1 MYDMR
6 NVLFLA
12 VALVVAAAIGA
23 GALLLGGPT
32 ESSANHEAPGADGV
46 CNIPGGGTTIGN
58 AASNE
63 PCVADY
69 VALDANV
76 SGNTDA
82 VVGTIEE
89 CVSVA
94 TGASFSVDL
103 IVDAVPDVGDATQ
116 DGLASWQAVV
126 EYDSGN
132 LTLTNTNRAQG
143 VGLLGNDP
151 DSSLLNPPPT
161 ELQAGPPRVIAFGS
175 QDIAGGGAAEEALGG
190 TLARLA
196 FTAGGSP
203 AIATVVLLESFG
215 VNDSKLITVDN
226 DTFGIGNFA
235 GGESAGQF
243 HTATIAIGQACPL
256 PPDPGGPTTSN
267 LQAGPN
273 PTNGAANIAVTAS
286 VSDVASGNRN
296 ITAAEMFIDTVGAD
310 GGGMA
315 MSASDG
321 SFDEPAENVSLNV
334 ATAGLSLGDHT
345 IYVHGQDAEG
355 NWGTTAST
363 TVTVTEVP
371 VGAET
376 ASISI
381 IGGALFIQTTP
392 VDFGTLELT
401 GSQQT
406 VDTQPAA
413 WGAGDATGAGAGWN
427 VSMTSTDFVS
437 GSNSIDV
444 SNFMIM
450 IDQANVVTQ
459 SGNTAPQSQVAT
471 FQSLSD
477 TTPLKILSAAA
488 GTGMGSYQFTPDF
501 RLVVPGETAAGDYQS
516 LMTVTINA
524 GP

>member
-1 MYDMR
+1 MR

-12 VALVVAAAIGA
+12 AALAVSVAIGA

-32 ESSANHEAPGADGV
+32 ESSASHEAPSADGV
-46 CNIPGGGTTIGN
+46 CSIPGGGTAVGN

-63 PCVADY
+63 PCVADF
-69 VALDANV
+69 VALDADV
-76 SGNTDA
+76 SGNTDSA
-82 VVGTIEE
+82 IGAIEE

-103 IVDAVPDVGDATQ
+103 IVDAIPDVADATQ
-116 DGLASWQAVV
+116 DGIASWQAVV
-126 EYDSGN
+126 QYDSAN

-143 VGLLGNDP
+143 TGLLGNDP

-161 ELQAGPPRVIAFGS
+161 ELQVGPPRIVAFGS
-175 QDIAGGGAAEEALGG
+175 QDIAGGAAAEEAIAG
-190 TLARLA
+190 TLARLT

-203 AIATVVLLESFG
+203 AIATVVLMESFG

-226 DTFGIGNFA
+226 DTYGIGNFT

-243 HTATIAIGQACPL
+243 LTATIAIGQGCPL

-267 LQAGPN
+267 VQASPS
-273 PTNGAANIAVTAS
+273 PTNGAATLTVSAS
-286 VSDVASGNRN
+286 ISDVASGNRN
-296 ITAAEMFIDTVGAD
+296 IAAAEVFFDSVGAD
-310 GGGMA
+310 GSGTAMA
-315 MSASDG
+315 ATDG
-321 SFDEPAENVSLNV
+321 SFDEPVENVSLNV
-334 ATAGLSLGDHT
+334 PTASLTLGEHT
-345 IYVHGQDAEG
+345 VHVHGQDAEG

-363 TVTVTEVP
+363 VVTVTDVP

-381 IGGALFIQTTP
+381 IGGALFIQTSP
-392 VDFGTLELT
+392 VDFGTVELT
-401 GSQQT
+401 GDEQT
-406 VDTQPAA
+406 VDTQPSP
-413 WGAGDATGAGAGWN
+413 WGAGDATGTGAGWN
-427 VSMTSTDFVS
+427 VSMTSTDFVA
-437 GSNSIDV
+437 GGNSIDV

-459 SGNTAPQSQVAT
+459 SGNTAPQSQVAS
-471 FQSLSD
+471 FQALSD

-501 RLVVPGETAAGDYQS
+501 RLVVPGDAGTGDYQA
-516 LMTVTINA
+516 LMTVTVNA